1 MKVNVKE
8 PGWNNQLHMS
18 EMDLSYK
25 RRYNGLRIPEAYE
38 RLILDCIRGD
48 QQHFVRRDE
57 LEAAWKIFTPLLHA
71 IDRGEMLPLPYVY
84 GSRGP
89 AESDRLRDL
98 CGYKATEG
106 YVYKTVS
113 KRAMMNLK

>member
-1 MKVNVKE
+1 
-8 PGWNNQLHMS
+8 MS

-25 RRYNGLRIPEAYE
+25 SRYNGLRIPEAYE

-57 LEAAWKIFTPLLHA
+57 LEVAWRIFDPLLHA
-71 IDRGEMLPLPYVY
+71 IDRGEAEPVPYVY

-89 AESDRLRDL
+89 QESDDLRDK
-98 CGYKATEG
+98 CGYVHTRG
-106 YVYKTVS
+106 YIY
-113 KRAMMNLK
+113 RMNE